1 MKSFREILI
10 ESKKTYDFKIKV
22 CGDMETGAD
31 KMMQTALEK
40 YKVENF
46 KKLSK
51 SIVQEHPLDFPEKK
65 NEAVTVFETS
75 LAYPTNAEGLRDY
88 LTNYLGINPSNL
100 KVKNP
105 GDPTEEYQ
113 EPKTG
118 EYETRLTDA
127 EYKDAP
133 KIKGEEHYGDAYN
146 MSMLKALM
154 DDGQGPKEDRQ
165 AKPVG
170 GEAKEDIKGMQS
182 EPEGGKS
189 PLGNK

>member
-1 MKSFREILI
+1 
-10 ESKKTYDFKIKV
+10 
-22 CGDMETGAD
+22 
-31 KMMQTALEK
+31 MMQTALEK

-88 LTNYLGINPSNL
+88 LTTYLGINPSNL

-154 DDGQGPKEDRQ
+154 DDDQGPKEDRQ